1 MKISY
6 TWKIDGKYSFHI
18 IWPEL
23 FGSLLKYF
31 PLFVGSND
39 LGSHFA
45 CMDSRFSSKS
55 SAHSAAMLPTINGL
69 NGDGDASLSMWKEWA
84 VDIYSLKRNEA
95 WDFYLDLLLEESTVR
110 RFLCGPKILLNLLEV
125 LGFLRFASEW
135 SRDSQE
141 AQYLLLPLA
150 AEGSLACFLA
160 LLGGLVA

>member
-1 MKISY
+1 
-6 TWKIDGKYSFHI
+6 
-18 IWPEL
+18 
-23 FGSLLKYF
+23 
-31 PLFVGSND
+31 
-39 LGSHFA
+39 
-45 CMDSRFSSKS
+45 
-55 SAHSAAMLPTINGL
+55 
-69 NGDGDASLSMWKEWA
+69 MWKEWT